1 MAADPL
7 WINASSG
14 SPAYS
19 ANELRQA
26 MALGL
31 QYGGRNLGARQGVRP
46 GGNQL
51 QVSLAGSTI
60 TVQPG
65 VACVDPA
72 LNTPQGPYWVA
83 IPAAETHTLTA
94 ADATNPRKDIV
105 TLRVYDHDEDAS
117 GLRLARTEYTA
128 GTPNPSPAEPSVP
141 AGAIRLATIDVPASP
156 GAAVVTNNALSAVAA
171 GGILPV
177 ASATVRDALT
187 SPYASLAVWRTDTT
201 PDRLEV
207 YDGTRWLPINP
218 YGLLPVADGT
228 ARDAITGLYE
238 GLAVWRQDIDVIN
251 VYDGSGWRYFARPT
265 RATVS
270 TSQTTTSTSYTDLT
284 TPGPA
289 VTIETGDRAEVTI
302 ACTMSN
308 SGGNHAYASFA
319 VSGATTQAA
328 TDDVG
333 ILVADAN
340 VDRRYA
346 TVEVIGLTPGNN
358 TFTMKYKV
366 GASTGTFVDRRI
378 HAKPI

>member
-7 WINASSG
+7 WINASAG
-14 SPAYS
+14 APAYS

-31 QYGGRNLGARQGVRP
+31 MYGGRNLGARQGVRP

-51 QVSLAGSTI
+51 SVSLSVSTI

-72 LNTPQGPYWVA
+72 LSTPQGPYWVA

-128 GTPNPSPAEPSVP
+128 GTPNASPAEPTVP

-156 GAAVVTNNALSAVAA
+156 GAAVVTNNALATVAA

-177 ASATVRDALT
+177 PSQSVRDALT
-187 SPYASLAVWRTDTT
+187 GK
-201 PDRLEV
+201 
-207 YDGTRWLPINP
+207 YD
-218 YGLLPVADGT
+218 
-228 ARDAITGLYE
+228 
-238 GLAVWRQDIDVIN
+238 GLAVWRQDLDGLNI
-251 VYDGSGWRYFARPT
+251 YDGSGWRYFARPSG
-265 RATVS
+265 ATVA
-270 TSQTTTSTSYTDLT
+270 TSETRTSTSFGDLA

-289 VTIETGDRAEVTI
+289 VTVETGTAAEITLYGQI
-302 ACTMSN
+302 AQDTNGQFSVM
-308 SGGNHAYASFA
+308 GFA
-319 VSGATTQAA
+319 VSGASTVAA
-328 TDDVG
+328 ADSSAIGRSDTGVVIKG
-333 ILVADAN
+333 GATFLVA
-340 VDRRYA
+340 
-346 TVEVIGLTPGNN
+346 GLTAGSN
-358 TFTMKYKV
+358 TFTAKYRV
-366 GASTGTFVDRRI
+366 TGGTGTFQDRKI
-378 HAKPI
+378 TVKPC